1 MLLENLKSKKIQN
14 VCVEIWLHPLHPE
27 PPNPQRG
34 NKRCSVGRKKSGY
47 PNDNFFVFP
56 NSFLSVLE
64 KLKQVQFDKHSIFGI
79 PTFDNF
85 GFIFRIVGWFDLLL
99 RR

>member
-1 MLLENLKSKKIQN
+1 MFVWKFGYTPYTLFRVVSGR
-14 VCVEIWLHPLHPE
+14 W
-27 PPNPQRG
+27 
-34 NKRCSVGRKKSGY
+34 SVGRKKSGY
-47 PNDNFFVFP
+47 PNENFFVFP

-79 PTFDNF
+79 PTFDFF

>member
-1 MLLENLKSKKIQN
+1 MFVWKFGYTPYTLGGVVSVRWS
-14 VCVEIWLHPLHPE
+14 VC
-27 PPNPQRG
+27 
-34 NKRCSVGRKKSGY
+34 RKKSGY

-85 GFIFRIVGWFDLLL
+85 EFIFRIVGWFDLLL

>member
-1 MLLENLKSKKIQN
+1 MFVWKFGYTPYTPFSVGSVQCL
-14 VCVEIWLHPLHPE
+14 
-27 PPNPQRG
+27 
-34 NKRCSVGRKKSGY
+34 VGRKKSGY
-47 PNDNFFVFP
+47 PNENFFVFP

-79 PTFDNF
+79 PTFDFF

>member
-1 MLLENLKSKKIQN
+1 MFVWKFGYTPYTLFLVFSFR
-14 VCVEIWLHPLHPE
+14 W
-27 PPNPQRG
+27 
-34 NKRCSVGRKKSGY
+34 SVGRKKSGY
-47 PNDNFFVFP
+47 PNKNFFVFP

>member
-1 MLLENLKSKKIQN
+1 MFVWKFGYTPYTLFGVVSGRWS
-14 VCVEIWLHPLHPE
+14 VC
-27 PPNPQRG
+27 
-34 NKRCSVGRKKSGY
+34 RKKSGY

>member
-34 NKRCSVGRKKSGY
+34 NKRWSVGRKKSGY
-47 PNDNFFVFP
+47 PNENFFVFP
-56 NSFLSVLE
+56 NSILLVLE

-79 PTFDNF
+79 PTFNF
-85 GFIFRIVGWFDLLL
+85 FEFIFRIVGWFDLLL

>member
-1 MLLENLKSKKIQN
+1 MFVSKFGYTPYTPS
-14 VCVEIWLHPLHPE
+14 PLTPKGGIKGGQLAE
-27 PPNPQRG
+27 
-34 NKRCSVGRKKSGY
+34 KKSGY
-47 PNDNFFVFP
+47 PNKNFFVFP